1 MWIVDA
7 ISAIVGPTVGKFFE
21 VIISS
26 FFGIFILLWNF
37 SPVALIIFVLVLY
50 GLYKL
55 SDKLGTLVLGFGA
68 AYAAYHFGHPII
80 ACIIILAVFENLFSS
95 SGKSSSESGNRQK
108 KQIDATPKNPIP
120 DGPDDSHPTVFS
132 PCDGTVLS
140 IGVEPG
146 IRVDGSQVVLI
157 IVINR
162 TMKAELVPGDV
173 VQAGFVISNSEI
185 GLGALKVEPLLYRLV
200 CKNGLISKELA
211 HKKYHAGRQ
220 VEDTDNAYELYSD
233 ETLAADDKAYFL
245 KVQDIVS
252 AAVDEARFNLT
263 VDKMRASMD
272 IHTGDDPFRTVEVL
286 GDKYVLNKAER
297 ASILRHFIMGND
309 FSAFGLVNAVTHSSQ
324 EVGDYDRATELER
337 MGGTLLEESVNLS
350 KGMNNSPFLMK
361 QAV

>member
-1 MWIVDA
+1 MKQGIKNVQELYRELEEQRENRKDIIA
-7 ISAIVGPTVGKFFE
+7 DTRSLMVTSGASVSTMQVTAGGGNLHYVISDVAHRQIADRLGIPYKYYDRMRTEFPELLDHNINGWLEANPEKRMLRTLGGKLRAF
-21 VIISS
+21 
-26 FFGIFILLWNF
+26 
-37 SPVALIIFVLVLY
+37 
-50 GLYKL
+50 L
-55 SDKLGTLVLGFGA
+55 SDRYRRLDNLELVDHVL
-68 AYAAYHFGHPII
+68 PVI
-80 ACIIILAVFENLFSS
+80 AQMKGCSI
-95 SGKSSSESGNRQK
+95 ES
-108 KQIDATPKNPIP
+108 
-120 DGPDDSHPTVFS
+120 
-132 PCDGTVLS
+132 CDITETHLYMK
-140 IGVEPG
+140 
-146 IRVDGSQVVLI
+146 
-157 IVINR
+157 VINR

-252 AAVDEARFNLT
+252 AAVDEVRFNLT

-272 IHTGDDPFRTVEVL
+272 IRTGDDPFKTVEIL

-297 ASILRHFIMGND
+297 ASVLRHFIMEND
-309 FSAFGLVNAVTHSSQ
+309 FTAFGLVNAVTRTSQ
-324 EVGDYDRATELER
+324 DVADYNRATELER
-337 MGGTLLEESVNLS
+337 LGGMLLEESVNLS
-350 KGMNNSPFLMK
+350 KGKNNGLLLLP